1 MSKSSFL
8 ELSLFPLKIHPFS
21 PSHAQT
27 FRQIGEMII
36 PDKTDEKHEEKIE
49 NRNKKQE
56 KQEIIKEIKIT
67 GI

>member
-1 MSKSSFL
+1 
-8 ELSLFPLKIHPFS
+8 
-21 PSHAQT
+21 
-27 FRQIGEMII
+27 MII